1 METVSIIGV
10 GRMGSLLAHKI
21 SYDYNLILID
31 KDLRKCG
38 LLAQEIG
45 ALATGEYSMLKLSDY
60 IITALPASII
70 PNVLEDI
77 KPYLSENQILINIST
92 DTEKD
97 TFKPI
102 QGLCKL
108 ASAKIIGH
116 ALNIAT
122 TGELPLVLIDADDEN
137 VRQKTAE
144 IFAHL
149 GCTCYGSEKTVKLIN
164 NIASEEG
171 IKAALTIEAC
181 LKELNIPPEYISFAI
196 RNVACGTMNAYALGE
211 AGPFVQKI
219 IEKLK

>member
-60 IITALPASII
+60 IITALPAGII

-97 TFKPI
+97 TFKSI

-116 ALNIAT
+116 ALNIAA
-122 TGELPLVLIDADDEN
+122 TGELPLVLIDADDESA
-137 VRQKTAE
+137 RQKTAE

-149 GCTCYGSEKTVKLIN
+149 GCICYGSEKTVKLIN

-171 IKAALTIEAC
+171 IKAALTIEAR

-219 IEKLK
+219 IEKFK